1 MDKQGRTPEKG
12 NRRSDSVVRAV
23 MYAIV
28 ASILGSVAVTSS
40 SGQVSVA
47 VCLRVAALFVFCSAY
62 FGDEWLSRGDAI
74 LENCFYYE
82 GIFVARTRGC
92 DVC

>member
-28 ASILGSVAVTSS
+28 ASILGSVVVTSS

-62 FGDEWLSRGDAI
+62 FGDEWLCRGNVRERI
-74 LENCFYYE
+74 CL
-82 GIFVARTRGC
+82 
-92 DVC
+92 